1 MINVKKIVTLLFIS
15 ILSIVDISSQS
26 KVGHIDTQKL
36 ISSMPEMTIVQ
47 AELEKLL
54 KKYSVEY
61 QNMEKS
67 VESKR
72 EQYLKEYDTQTA
84 EKNKSRNNEIM
95 SLLQNINNFKKGIQ
109 FEINKKEKELTA
121 PIIQLANEAIIR
133 VANAQ
138 GFDYVLDSTQ
148 GQGVILAN
156 GKDLMSDVKS
166 ELGF

>member
-1 MINVKKIVTLLFIS
+1 
-15 ILSIVDISSQS
+15 
-26 KVGHIDTQKL
+26 
-36 ISSMPEMTIVQ
+36 
-47 AELEKLL
+47 
-54 KKYSVEY
+54 
-61 QNMEKS
+61 
-67 VESKR
+67 
-72 EQYLKEYDTQTA
+72 
-84 EKNKSRNNEIM
+84 M

-133 VANAQ
+133 VANDQ

-156 GKDLMSDVKS
+156 GKDLMSDVKI